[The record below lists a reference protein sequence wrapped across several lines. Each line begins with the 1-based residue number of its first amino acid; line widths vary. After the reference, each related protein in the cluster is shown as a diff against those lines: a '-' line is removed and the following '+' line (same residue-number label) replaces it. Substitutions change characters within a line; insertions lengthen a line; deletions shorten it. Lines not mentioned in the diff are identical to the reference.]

1 MANYY
6 LPKEDVE
13 EIIAGLWSMA
23 RQEALC
29 NAVIFPEMK
38 KKYQH
43 HIELIK
49 FFKNLKFGDKIEHIE
64 TKPDY
69 NKEIAKAF
77 TDVTKALM
85 EASNDKI

>member
-1 MANYY
+1 MASYY

-29 NAVIFPEMK
+29 NAIIFPEMK

-49 FFKNLKFGDKIEHIE
+49 FFKNLEFGDNLEYVE
-64 TKPDY
+64 TNP
-69 NKEIAKAF
+69 NITKEK
-77 TDVTKALM
+77 
-85 EASNDKI
+85 